1 MNCREG
7 ENRLK
12 NINVIKF
19 NIKISRWASFY
30 FFVQNLSE
38 WHFSNRKDYNLL
50 WRKILGIFLKQEEDA
65 LKRFKEIRS
74 QYPQSKSC
82 FEKSFFLS
90 EDPFGKLILA
100 LPAEEY
106 QAVKNT
112 FSLLESKFNSLYE
125 KDLPP
130 LNRWREIL
138 DKAINNQ
145 ELNDTI
151 LVSLNTLYKTSIR
164 GEEINIYLLFSA
176 VDHTG
181 GGANVDNQSI
191 SIEISR
197 YPLEDTRHILGIV
210 WHETIHLVFQNQYFY
225 PLLTGYFQ
233 KDKQKTVLINEIVT
247 ASLFPRGTLGI
258 RLLKNNPAVKLL
270 PDVDVKQTTDIL
282 NLTKEYLDKNKY
294 FDEDYIKKLSLITKK
309 A

>member
-1 MNCREG
+1 MN
-7 ENRLK
+7 
-12 NINVIKF
+12 IIKF
-19 NIKISRWASFY
+19 NIKISKWANFY
-30 FFVQNLSE
+30 FFIQNLSE
-38 WHFSNRKDYNLL
+38 WHFSCRKDYNLL
-50 WRKILGIFLKQEEDA
+50 WEKILGTFSIQEKDTLE
-65 LKRFKEIRS
+65 RFKEIRLK
-74 QYPQSKSC
+74 YPQSKSC
-82 FEKSFFLS
+82 FEKFFFLL
-90 EDPFGKLILA
+90 EDPFEKLILT
-100 LPAEEY
+100 LSVEEY

-125 KDLPP
+125 KELPL
-130 LNRWREIL
+130 LNRWQELL

-145 ELNDTI
+145 ELTDTI
-151 LVSLNTLYKTSIR
+151 LVFLNTLYKTSVQ

-197 YPLEDTRHILGIV
+197 YPLEDTGHVLGIV
-210 WHETIHLVFQNQYFY
+210 WHETIHLVFQNKYFY
-225 PLLTGYFQ
+225 PLLTWYFQ
-233 KDKQKTVLINEIVT
+233 KDKQKASLINEVVT
-247 ASLFPRGTLGI
+247 ASLFPKGMLGI
-258 RLLKNNPAVKLL
+258 QLLKNNPAIRLL
-270 PDVDVKQTTDIL
+270 PDIDVKQTVDIL